1 MLDLI
6 PATWGRRRLYRTIIL
21 RLSITERKW
30 RKVNRTLIDRSWSFY
45 WVRQFRV
52 LTLLDFAK
60 SLRWQSKQCTET
72 VCNSYFLK
80 TAGNHIKV
88 ISFSSR
94 IQSTSLRKHV
104 SSFFT
109 VFIVCVGN
117 WQWGE
122 LKWSN
127 PIKRKERPNWMGK
140 PPWPILWQFLHVR
153 IFCLLNPCR
162 RVLGFPMGWIV
173 HRLVRNTLYGLGLVG
188 LT

>member
-1 MLDLI
+1 MI
-6 PATWGRRRLYRTIIL
+6 
-21 RLSITERKW
+21 
-30 RKVNRTLIDRSWSFY
+30 VHDRSSRWDSSECWLCLTLPSLWGDNQSNALKQCVLVSENRRNTHQSYLIQFQNSKHFSSEA
-45 WVRQFRV
+45 RQF
-52 LTLLDFAK
+52 
-60 SLRWQSKQCTET
+60 
-72 VCNSYFLK
+72 
-80 TAGNHIKV
+80 
-88 ISFSSR
+88 
-94 IQSTSLRKHV
+94 
-104 SSFFT
+104 FFT

-162 RVLGFPMGWIV
+162 RVLGFPMGWIM
-173 HRLVRNTLYGLGLVG
+173 HRLVRNTLYGLVLVG

>member
-1 MLDLI
+1 MNENGKKWIERSLI
-6 PATWGRRRLYRTIIL
+6 VHDERRWDSSECWLCLTLPSLWGDNQSNALKQLLSENRRKSHQSYLIQFQNSKH
-21 RLSITERKW
+21 LSSEA
-30 RKVNRTLIDRSWSFY
+30 
-45 WVRQFRV
+45 RQF
-52 LTLLDFAK
+52 
-60 SLRWQSKQCTET
+60 
-72 VCNSYFLK
+72 
-80 TAGNHIKV
+80 
-88 ISFSSR
+88 
-94 IQSTSLRKHV
+94 
-104 SSFFT
+104 FFT

-122 LKWSN
+122 LKLSN

-162 RVLGFPMGWIV
+162 RVLGFPMGWII